1 MSGTEGD
8 ACEAAMG
15 EVCLDME
22 KRGALSVRLLPAAGF
37 DRLLPATMANC
48 RC

>member
-1 MSGTEGD
+1 MSGAEGD
-8 ACEAAMG
+8 ACHAAME
-15 EVCLDME
+15 EVCLDMD

-37 DRLLPATMANC
+37 YRPLPATTANC